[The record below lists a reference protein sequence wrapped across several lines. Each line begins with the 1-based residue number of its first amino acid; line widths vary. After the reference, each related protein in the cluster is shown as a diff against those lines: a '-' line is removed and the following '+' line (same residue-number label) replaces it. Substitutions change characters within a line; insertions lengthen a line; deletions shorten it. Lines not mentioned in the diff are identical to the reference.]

1 MRESAL
7 PQTENNVPTTIA
19 CVECM
24 SLVGA
29 SRLQEPHRDL
39 FPLAKPSDP
48 ADLFQCSGCDSRWVV
63 GALGWSK
70 YVD

>member
-1 MRESAL
+1 MPA
-7 PQTENNVPTTIA
+7 TVP

-29 SRLQEPHRDL
+29 SRLQEPHREL
-39 FPLAKPSDP
+39 LPLVKQSDP
-48 ADLFQCSGCDSRWVV
+48 IDLFQCTGCDSRWVV
-63 GALGWSK
+63 GKLGWSK